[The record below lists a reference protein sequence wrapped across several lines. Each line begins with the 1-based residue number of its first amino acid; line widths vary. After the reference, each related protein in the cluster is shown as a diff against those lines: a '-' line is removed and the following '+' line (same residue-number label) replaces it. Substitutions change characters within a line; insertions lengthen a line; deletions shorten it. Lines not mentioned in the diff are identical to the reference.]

1 MGGAERVVRF
11 VESMVG
17 GRAVVKVNSS
27 DENMVIVEED
37 VEKAYQTIKDE
48 FGINPVRIITGSIK
62 KMKFTNMEFDK
73 VSQHAEI
80 SYLYKE
86 KNVSYFISAAYK
98 DSSLGMDVDE
108 KIENEYQ
115 IKNKECIINVR
126 EYKSTDGKDKRYSA
140 NFRYKG
146 LEYFLIGTMRKEE
159 FEIILEKLYFMA

>member
-1 MGGAERVVRF
+1 
-11 VESMVG
+11 
-17 GRAVVKVNSS
+17 
-27 DENMVIVEED
+27 
-37 VEKAYQTIKDE
+37 
-48 FGINPVRIITGSIK
+48 
-62 KMKFTNMEFDK
+62 
-73 VSQHAEI
+73 
-80 SYLYKE
+80 
-86 KNVSYFISAAYK
+86 
-98 DSSLGMDVDE
+98 MDVDE